1 MHIHFDEPV
10 SEMKNH
16 LHDSPIAGLKEKKGA
31 DKGWKRVLLSRR
43 RMNSTT
49 LYFSLKVTES
59 IIHVACN

>member
-16 LHDSPIAGLKEKKGA
+16 LHDSPIVGLKEKKGA
-31 DKGWKRVLLSRR
+31 DKGRKRVLSSRR

-49 LYFSLKVTES
+49 L
-59 IIHVACN
+59 